1 MLVNQARGMKNA
13 AGQRLSVPEHV
24 HHVADDLKHVV
35 VMNSRNGQIFGLDN
49 SAAVIWNA
57 LAESGSEPAA
67 VAAVS
72 ERYGLEEER
81 AAADVREFLANLV
94 DAGLL
99 VRGAGAA
106 E

>member
-1 MLVNQARGMKNA
+1 MKNA
-13 AGQRLSVPEHV
+13 AEEQLSVPGHI

-57 LAESGSEPAA
+57 LAESGSESAAIAA
-67 VAAVS
+67 VA
-72 ERYGLEEER
+72 ERYGLEQER
-81 AAADVREFLANLV
+81 AAADVRGFLTDLL

-99 VRGAGAA
+99 ARGAA